1 MTLEVLQKEM
11 ISAMKAKDKI
21 RKDTISSLIGAVKKM
36 AIDEKCKDNI
46 TEELVNRV
54 ILKEKKT
61 MQDMIDTCPADREDT
76 LAEYNQKMA
85 IIEEFVPQMMNE
97 EEVRKAVYNII
108 ATVDIQQTGKG
119 AIMKAVMPKLKGKAD
134 GKLIN
139 KVVTEICEKSGE

>member
-11 ISAMKAKDKI
+11 ISAMKVKNKI
-21 RKDTISSLIGAVKKM
+21 RKDTVSSLIGAVKKM
-36 AIDEKCKDNI
+36 AIDEKRKDNI

-61 MQDMIDTCPADREDT
+61 MQDMIDTCPADRVDT
-76 LAEYNQKMA
+76 LAEYNQKMK

-97 EEVRKAVYNII
+97 DEVRKAVYNII
-108 ATVDIQQTGKG
+108 ASVDIQQTGKG
-119 AIMKAVMPKLKGKAD
+119 AIMKAVMPRLKGKAD